1 LSTTDGH
8 SVAIPILTTRGAMQL
23 SEMLVARGVATQAD
37 IEAALARR
45 LTDGGRLGENLIAM
59 GVVTA
64 EQIAAAV
71 DSAPPVPCGIAETGL
86 SERNLLY
93 LLLKFMHVEACE
105 TVLDLAAGMKLPR
118 RVVQSLI
125 DAAVQ
130 QRLIGATGASSDLA
144 LSTRYALTE
153 AGRNTAR
160 EALEQSLYIGPAPV
174 PLAAYREQIEKQR
187 NGNEILTEPMLRA
200 GFAGLVVPE
209 QMIRRLLPAINA
221 GRSVLLYGPPGNG
234 KTTLS
239 SRIAGL
245 FKDPVYIPYAFEV
258 AGQIVKVFDAQI
270 HRPHPTEMPARA
282 AAPGLEREIAD
293 QRWVA
298 CARPV
303 VMAGG
308 EMTLDMLD
316 LQWNADARFY
326 DAPLHVKALNGM
338 MLIDDFG
345 RQKFAPNDLLNRWI
359 VPMENQIDFMKLH
372 TGASFTLPFDVL
384 LMFSTNLHPTELL
397 DAAFLRRIQYKIKL
411 FEPTRDEY
419 RQIFTAIAISR
430 GLEFSEEVF
439 EYVVG
444 ILAPFGL
451 AYYQPRFIC
460 DHVIEACKS
469 FNLPPRLTVE
479 LAGEALA
486 NLYVDIE
493 EARGAVAAA

>member
-1 LSTTDGH
+1 LRD
-8 SVAIPILTTRGAMQL
+8 
-23 SEMLVARGVATQAD
+23 D
-37 IEAALARR
+37 
-45 LTDGGRLGENLIAM
+45 LIAM
-59 GVVTA
+59 EWVMTEQTTA
-64 EQIAAAV
+64 TI
-71 DSAPPVPCGIAETGL
+71 DTAPPIPGSIAETGIP
-86 SERNLLY
+86 ERNLLY
-93 LLLKFMHVEACE
+93 LMLKFIHVEACE
-105 TVLDLAAGMKLPR
+105 TILDLAIRMKLPR
-118 RVVQSLI
+118 RLLQRLVEI
-125 DAAVQ
+125 AVQ
-130 QRLIGATGASSDLA
+130 QRLIGAIGATSDLA

-153 AGRNTAR
+153 TGRNAAR
-160 EALEQSLYIGPAPV
+160 EALEQSLYMGPAPV
-174 PLAAYREQIEKQR
+174 SLATYRDQIEKQR
-187 NGNEILTEPMLRA
+187 ITNEMLDETALRR
-200 GFAGLVVPE
+200 GFTGLVVPE

-239 SRIAGL
+239 TRIAGL
-245 FKDPVYIPYAFEV
+245 FKNPVYIPYAVEV
-258 AGQIVKVFDAQI
+258 AGQIIRVFDAQI
-270 HRPHPTEMPARA
+270 HQPRTGETQAQATVGLGLQREM
-282 AAPGLEREIAD
+282 AD
-293 QRWVA
+293 QRWAA
-298 CARPV
+298 CSRPV

-316 LQWNADARFY
+316 LQWNAEARFY

-372 TGASFTLPFDVL
+372 TGTSFTLPFDVL
-384 LMFSTNLHPTELL
+384 LMFSTNLHPTDLM

-419 RQIFTAIAISR
+419 RQIFLMVAQSR

-439 EYVVG
+439 DYVVRML
-444 ILAPFGL
+444 IPFGL

-460 DHVIEACKS
+460 DHLLETCKS
-469 FNLPPRLTVE
+469 FNLPPLLTIE

-493 EARGAVAAA
+493 EARGAEMVTA